1 LLVRLLAALLISPPF
16 RTARRP
22 PRPYPSPVFHK
33 TTLHAMAPP
42 TQQQQQAKLPD
53 QIDTK
58 LVDLGHGKGRASSF
72 FSRSVWALF
81 KQLRRPERD

>member
-1 LLVRLLAALLISPPF
+1 
-16 RTARRP
+16 
-22 PRPYPSPVFHK
+22 
-33 TTLHAMAPP
+33 MAPP
-42 TQQQQQAKLPD
+42 TQQQQQQQQAKLPD

-72 FSRSVWALF
+72 FSRSAWALF